1 MLGPGS
7 WRARQSKKPE
17 WTDCELCAKVAAVAR
32 PQPPPWGA
40 LITSAINRAGLS
52 ARSAARQAGISE
64 GRWRQLT
71 SGYQVVSPGVYAPVH
86 GPAPTLARMATVA
99 GLSARQLQ
107 EAGREDVAA
116 ILTRQRER
124 SAAEGDF
131 IERVRAMDTDQIL
144 ELLATIAL
152 RLGVSLPAAVEESR
166 L

>member
-1 MLGPGS
+1 M
-7 WRARQSKKPE
+7 
-17 WTDCELCAKVAAVAR
+17 AR

-40 LITSAINRAGLS
+40 LITSAIKRAGLS

-86 GPAPTLARMATVA
+86 GPAPTLARMAAVA
-99 GLSARQLQ
+99 GLSAGQLQ
-107 EAGREDVAA
+107 EAGRDDVAA

-124 SAAEGDF
+124 SVAEGDV
-131 IERVRAMDTDQIL
+131 IERVRAMDTDQIR

-152 RLGVSLPAAVEESR
+152 RLGVSLPAVAEESR